1 MVMEKQSDGEAPM
14 AADAESG
21 VDYAGKKIGMWL
33 FLFTELLFFGGM
45 FLLYAVFRSQYPAEF
60 HAAAQEENLLLGSIN
75 TTILLTSSFTIA
87 VAIAA
92 IRKGNKILSLYMQT
106 ATILFGICF
115 LIIKYFEWSAKMSEG
130 IYPDSPVLL
139 SQGKGDILFFSLYY
153 VMTGIHGIHVLIG
166 VIAIFIMFV
175 YTRRGVIDRRNF
187 AKLENTG
194 LYWHFVD
201 IVWIYLFPLFYL
213 IT

>member
-1 MVMEKQSDGEAPM
+1 
-14 AADAESG
+14 
-21 VDYAGKKIGMWL
+21 MWL

-45 FLLYAVFRSQYPAEF
+45 FLLYSVFRSRYPAEF
-60 HAAAQEENLLLGSIN
+60 HAAAKEENLLLGSIN
-75 TTILLTSSFTIA
+75 TTVLLTSSFTIA

-92 IRKGNKILSLYMQT
+92 IRKGKRTLSMCLQAVTVM
-106 ATILFGICF
+106 FGICF
-115 LIIKYFEWSAKMSEG
+115 LIIKYFEWSDKILHG
-130 IYPDSPVLL
+130 IYPASPVLL
-139 SQGKGDILFFSLYY
+139 SQSKGDILFFSLYY

-166 VIAIFIMFV
+166 VIVISIMLV
-175 YTRRGVIDRRNF
+175 YTRRGVIDSRNF

>member
-1 MVMEKQSDGEAPM
+1 M
-14 AADAESG
+14 ALGKNNNQGATVPATELG
-21 VDYAGKKIGMWL
+21 RIDYAGKKIGMWL

-45 FLLYAVFRSQYPAEF
+45 FLLYAVYRSRYPAEF
-60 HAAAQEENLLLGSIN
+60 HSAAQEENLLLGSIN
-75 TTILLTSSFTIA
+75 TMVLLSSSLTIA

-92 IRKGNKILSLYMQT
+92 IKKGNRRLSSLMQM
-106 ATILFGICF
+106 ATILFAGCF
-115 LIIKYFEWSAKMSEG
+115 LIIKYFEWGAKISKG
-130 IYPDSPVLL
+130 IYPNSPILL
-139 SQGKGDILFFSLYY
+139 AQEKGDILFFGLYF
-153 VMTGIHGIHVLIG
+153 VMTGIHGLHVLLGII
-166 VIAIFIMFV
+166 VIAIMLF
-175 YTRRGVIDRRNF
+175 YTRRRVLDKDNF